1 VRTHVLILDGNESQ
15 TIAFAGQIDETGTH
29 TLVIEASEPGSTSSM
44 AFASASV
51 TATDSND
58 GNLADDILDA
68 AEEIPHLT
76 EIAAVIMALL
86 LLMILVGNARN
97 RKKRDRKRDS
107 KIQEFKVNRFIR
119 ESGTNNFGRL
129 PPRP

>member
-1 VRTHVLILDGNESQ
+1 MASYQVTVVDAEGTES
-15 TIAFAGQIDETGTH
+15 TFEC
-29 TLVIEASEPGSTSSM
+29 
-44 AFASASV
+44 
-51 TATDSND
+51 
-58 GNLADDILDA
+58 ADDKYILDA

>member
-1 VRTHVLILDGNESQ
+1 
-15 TIAFAGQIDETGTH
+15 
-29 TLVIEASEPGSTSSM
+29 M

-76 EIAAVIMALL
+76 EIVAISMVLL
-86 LLMILVGNARN
+86 LLMVLIGNARN
-97 RKKRDRKRDS
+97 RKKRDRKRNS
-107 KIQEFKVNRFIR
+107 QIQEFKVNRYIR
-119 ESGTNNFGRL
+119 ESGNNNFGRL
-129 PPRP
+129 PPGR